1 MYSKLQYI
9 SQGNSHTEQLKSI
22 QNALDA
28 GCDWIQ
34 LRYKDKCE
42 EEVLRLAQEVKKMC
56 KSYEATF
63 IVNDFIEIAKF
74 VDADGVHLGL
84 NDSAV
89 EKARLLLG
97 NHKIIG
103 GTANI
108 LDDVLLRIS
117 EKCDYVGLGPFRYT
131 ATKATLSPI
140 LGIEGYSKVVREL
153 EKRDLSIPI
162 YAIGGILTED
172 MEDILQTGIYGVA
185 VSGLISNSVD
195 PKQTVE
201 QIKNVLYV
209 IS

>member
-9 SQGNSHTEQLKSI
+9 SQGNSHAEQLQSI

-34 LRYKDKCE
+34 LRYKGRSE
-42 EEVLRLAQEVKKMC
+42 EEVLRLAQEVKELC
-56 KSYEATF
+56 RRYEATL
-63 IVNDFIEIAKF
+63 IVNDFIVIAKS

-89 EKARLLLG
+89 EKARLVLG
-97 NHKIIG
+97 NNKIIG
-103 GTANI
+103 GTANT
-108 LDDVLLRIS
+108 LEDVLLRIA

-131 ATKATLSPI
+131 STKATLSPI
-140 LGIEGYSKVVREL
+140 LGLEGYSKIVREL

-172 MEDILQTGIYGVA
+172 MEAILQTGINGVA

-195 PKQTVE
+195 SKQTVE